1 MSEKTE
7 GQLLAEKLM
16 LTKKHGGKIL
26 EERQISEAFAFCEG
40 YKTFLNQCKTEREIV
55 SYAAKLAINNGF
67 TPFDSKRKYDP
78 GDKIYYVNR
87 GKAIILAVIGEDE
100 LTTGLNITAAHID
113 SPRLDLK
120 QVPLFEDSELA
131 YFDTHYYG
139 GIKKYQWTALPLSIH
154 GVVAK
159 KDGTVTEINI
169 GDDADDPQFCVTDL
183 LPHLAAEQM
192 KRTLSEAIKGEDLN
206 LLIGSLPFKDDKASE
221 LVKLNIMNILYEK
234 YDITEADFLSAELC
248 LVPALRA
255 ADLGF
260 DRSMIGSYGH
270 DDRVCAYP
278 SLMAILDLDTP
289 KKTAVVVLA
298 DKEEVGSDGNTGLNS
313 YYLKNFIADL
323 AKSQCFAEGRTVLSK
338 SKCLSADVNAAH
350 DPIYPDVLEK
360 KNEAH
365 CNYGVVLTKYTGSR
379 GKSDTSDASAE
390 FVAYVR
396 NLFDRCGIIWQTS
409 ELGKVDM
416 GGGGTVA
423 KYIAKLDVDVV
434 DVGVPVLSMHSPFEV
449 VAKIDVFMA
458 YRAFWEFMN

>member
-1 MSEKTE
+1 MEEKTK
-7 GQLLAEKLM
+7 GQLLSEKLF
-16 LTKKHGGKIL
+16 LTKKHCAKLLDSEKIS
-26 EERQISEAFAFCEG
+26 QAFEFCDG
-40 YKTFLNQCKTEREIV
+40 YKNFLNQCKTEREAV
-55 SYAAKLAINNGF
+55 SFAIKLAVSNGF
-67 TPFDSKRKYDP
+67 TPYDNSRRYTP
-78 GDKIYYVNR
+78 GDKIFYVNR
-87 GKAIILAVIGEDE
+87 SKAIILAVIGQESLSE
-100 LTTGLNITAAHID
+100 GVNITASHID

-139 GIKKYQWTALPLSIH
+139 GIKKYQWTALPLALH

-159 KDGTVTEINI
+159 KDGAVVEINI
-169 GDDADDPQFCVTDL
+169 GEDVNDPQFCVTDL
-183 LPHLAAEQM
+183 LPHLAQEQM

-206 LLIGSLPFKDDKASE
+206 ILIGSLPFNDDKASD
-221 LVKLNIMNILYEK
+221 LIKLNIANILYEK
-234 YDITEADFLSAELC
+234 YDITEADFLSAELT

-255 ADLGF
+255 TDVGL
-260 DRSMIGSYGH
+260 DRSMIGAYGH

-278 SLMAILDLDTP
+278 SLMAILDLDSP
-289 KKTAVVVLA
+289 VRTAVTVLA

-313 YYLKNFIADL
+313 NYLKNFISSL
-323 AKSQCFAEGRTVLSK
+323 AHSQEGLKGRDVLS
-338 SKCLSADVNAAH
+338 SSDCLSADVNAAH

-365 CNYGVVLTKYTGSR
+365 LNYGVVMTKYTGSR

-390 FVAYVR
+390 YVAKIR
-396 NLFDRCGIIWQTS
+396 NMFDERGIIWQTS

-434 DVGVPVLSMHSPFEV
+434 DIGVPVLSMHSPFEIV
-449 VAKIDVFMA
+449 SKIDVFMA
-458 YRAFWEFMN
+458 YRAFYEFLL